1 MSSELVSEQSTRF
14 DGSIPEMYDRYLGP
28 LLFEAY
34 ASDIADRVAKLR
46 PRKVLEI
53 AAGTGLVS
61 RQLVEKLPPATALT
75 VSDLNAPMLE
85 YARQKIGSTAQRVEW
100 RQADAQQLP
109 FPDESFDTVV
119 CQFGVMFFPERLKGL
134 REFLRVLEKG
144 GSLIFSVWDSLE
156 RNPAQSIAHSAIGEF
171 FEADPPDFYRIP
183 CGMGDSAE
191 VLRLV
196 EESGF
201 TEIVIDTVALTGTSE
216 SAQSAAMGL
225 VRGNPVINAI
235 RERGTADID
244 EIIRAVARALE
255 NRFGAR
261 SLQVPLRAH
270 VVSAVKPFPTSSER
284 AITT

>member
-1 MSSELVSEQSTRF
+1 MSREVVSEQSTRF

-28 LLFEAY
+28 LLFEPY
-34 ASDIADRVAKLR
+34 ASDIADRVAELR
-46 PRKVLEI
+46 PRRVLEI

-61 RQLVEKLPPATALT
+61 RQLIDKLPPTTALT
-75 VSDLNAPMLE
+75 VSDLNAPMLD
-85 YARQKIGSTAQRVEW
+85 YARQKIGSIAQRVEW

-109 FPDESFDTVV
+109 FPDESFDAVV
-119 CQFGVMFFPERLKGL
+119 CQFGVMFLPDRVKGL
-134 REFLRVLEKG
+134 KEFLRVLEKG

-156 RNPAQSIAHSAIGEF
+156 RNPVQSIAHSEIGKF

-183 CGMGDSAE
+183 CGMGDSGE
-191 VLRLV
+191 VRRLV

-201 TEIVIDTVALTGTSE
+201 KAIVVDTVALTGTSE
-216 SAQSAAMGL
+216 SAQSAATGL

-244 EIIRAVARALE
+244 EIIRAVAHALE
-255 NRFGAR
+255 TRFGAG

-270 VVSAVKPFPTSSER
+270 VISAVKP
-284 AITT
+284 

>member
-1 MSSELVSEQSTRF
+1 MSREVVSEQSTRF

-28 LLFEAY
+28 LLFEPY
-34 ASDIADRVAKLR
+34 ASDIAERVARLR
-46 PRKVLEI
+46 PRRVLEV

-61 RQLVEKLPPATALT
+61 RQLIDKLPPTTALT
-75 VSDLNAPMLE
+75 VSDLNAPMLD
-85 YARQKIGSTAQRVEW
+85 YARQKIGSIAHRVEW

-109 FPDESFDTVV
+109 FPDETFDAVV
-119 CQFGVMFFPERLKGL
+119 CQFGVMFLPDRAKGL

-144 GSLIFSVWDSLE
+144 GSLIFSVWDSFE
-156 RNPAQSIAHSAIGEF
+156 GNPVQSIAHSEIGKF

-191 VLRLV
+191 VRGLV

-201 TEIVIDTVALTGTSE
+201 KEIVIDTVALTGTSE
-216 SAQSAAMGL
+216 SAQSAATGL

-244 EIIRAVARALE
+244 EIIRAVAHALE
-255 NRFGAR
+255 TRFGAG

-270 VVSAVKPFPTSSER
+270 VISAVKP
-284 AITT
+284 

>member
-1 MSSELVSEQSTRF
+1 MSREVVSEQSTRF
-14 DGSIPEMYDRYLGP
+14 DGSIPEVYDRYLGP
-28 LLFEAY
+28 LLFEPY
-34 ASDIADRVAKLR
+34 ASDIADRVAELR
-46 PRKVLEI
+46 PRRVLEI

-61 RQLVEKLPPATALT
+61 RQLIDKLPPTTALT
-75 VSDLNAPMLE
+75 VSDLNAPMLD
-85 YARQKIGSTAQRVEW
+85 YARQKIGSIAQRVEW

-109 FPDESFDTVV
+109 FPDESFDAVV
-119 CQFGVMFFPERLKGL
+119 CQFGVMFFPDRAKGL

-144 GSLIFSVWDSLE
+144 GSLIFSVWDSFE
-156 RNPAQSIAHSAIGEF
+156 RNPVQSIAHSEIGKF

-191 VLRLV
+191 VRRLV

-201 TEIVIDTVALTGTSE
+201 KEIVIETVALTGSSE
-216 SAQSAAMGL
+216 SAQSAAVGL

-244 EIIRAVARALE
+244 EIIRAVAHALE
-255 NRFGAR
+255 TRFGAG

-270 VVSAVKPFPTSSER
+270 VISAVKP
-284 AITT
+284 